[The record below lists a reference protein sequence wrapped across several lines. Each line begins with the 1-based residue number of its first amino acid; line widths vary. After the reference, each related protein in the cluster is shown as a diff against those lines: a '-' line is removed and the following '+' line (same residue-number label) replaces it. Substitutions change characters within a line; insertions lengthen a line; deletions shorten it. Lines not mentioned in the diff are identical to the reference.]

1 MLVDKGHSPV
11 LDSTSNRRASQPNC
25 LCFRRLLVY
34 NLKNGKAELHN
45 KKRPRCRKR
54 RDKLSRNS
62 SLSAVFCYF
71 LGVSPLFSCRV
82 TSPPLKNTFQKM
94 KGFVLARETQQKA
107 HENQCS
113 KMQETNVAS
122 HHKALPNSMPKT
134 NQKHLLPTQRRSP
147 LWIKQP
153 FPFTKSGRGKKSERL
168 HALLH
173 VPSSHHISSTASKE
187 VLFHGSP

>member
-71 LGVSPLFSCRV
+71 LGVFPLFSCRV

-113 KMQETNVAS
+113 RLQETNVAL
-122 HHKALPNSMPKT
+122 HHKALPSSMSKT
-134 NQKHLLPTQRRSP
+134 NQQHLLLTQRRSP
-147 LWIKQP
+147 L
-153 FPFTKSGRGKKSERL
+153 
-168 HALLH
+168 
-173 VPSSHHISSTASKE
+173 
-187 VLFHGSP
+187 